1 MPTNSKQLDK
11 CTYIGRFGPCGR
23 PCFREV
29 CGNHTGKK
37 PRALCVGCGVRGTA
51 SSTGY
56 CMDEKS
62 GCRWRNQYEARVAKA
77 AREAR
82 NDYIDEIT
90 SWDWGV
96 THAECQPTD
105 VTQPTVVYAT
115 AGFLA

>member
-1 MPTNSKQLDK
+1 MPTNSKQLGK

-56 CMDEKS
+56 CMDEKA
-62 GCRWRNQYEARVAKA
+62 GCRWKNQYEARLAKA

-82 NDYIDEIT
+82 NNYIDELL
-90 SWDWGV
+90 SLDWRPDQC
-96 THAECQPTD
+96 HRID
-105 VTQPTVVYAT
+105 VTQPSVGSAA
-115 AGFLA
+115 AGILA